1 MYKLR
6 SMIWKNAKKIDSG
19 NFQERTLEKLQD
31 CAFWGEDFISK
42 SKTFIRMKR
51 KAKEPVSASEL
62 RVDGKQNVKIRLI
75 LETLNEIFPPP
86 VPVPLNHGSQF
97 QFLSAV
103 CLSAQTTDVAV
114 NLVTKNLWDKYPD
127 AISTSTA
134 NLAALEM
141 ILQSIGL
148 YKNKAKNLLGMS
160 QMIVSDFAG
169 QVPCNKEDLLK
180 LPGVGPKTAAV
191 YLSQMHGVPAM
202 AVDTHV
208 HRLAL
213 RWGLTKDA
221 KDPNKVQKDL
231 QNLFPM
237 EHWTRCQLQMI
248 YFGREY
254 CPAKLHEPRHCP
266 ICSFVILSEDD
277 LNARLK
283 GQVSHATTVPNAV
296 VLSPVKRAKNIMSY
310 EERRRELDFDGS
322 LTSSPNVG
330 TKIEPR
336 NIALDIHLEE
346 DEGFPKRRRKE
357 K

>member
-1 MYKLR
+1 MPK
-6 SMIWKNAKKIDSG
+6 SVESIQIKN
-19 NFQERTLEKLQD
+19 E
-31 CAFWGEDFISK
+31 
-42 SKTFIRMKR
+42 
-51 KAKEPVSASEL
+51 AKESISTSEL
-62 RVDGKQNVKIRLI
+62 QVNGTQNLKIRLI
-75 LETLNEIFPPP
+75 LETLNEHFPPP
-86 VPVPLNHGSQF
+86 VPLPLNHGSQF
-97 QFLSAV
+97 QFLSAI

-114 NLVTKNLWDKYPD
+114 NLVTKSLWIKYPD
-127 AISTSTA
+127 PTSTSTA
-134 NLAALEM
+134 SLNELEN

-160 QMIVSDFAG
+160 QMIISDFGG
-169 QVPCNKEDLLK
+169 QVPSNKEDLLA

-213 RWGLTKDA
+213 RWGLTKEA

-266 ICSFVILSEDD
+266 ICSFVNLGEDT
-277 LNARLK
+277 LKARVQ
-283 GQVSHATTVPNAV
+283 GQEPHATTATNSV

-310 EERRRELDFDGS
+310 EERRRELDLDGS
-322 LTSSPNVG
+322 LISSPNGGAKREANEVLAVHSHEYLETLG
-330 TKIEPR
+330 KQKPKKEQITRVKTEVEIEG
-336 NIALDIHLEE
+336 L
-346 DEGFPKRRRKE
+346 PKRRRKDAL
-357 K
+357 